1 MEVSYALRKFF
12 NDDMLEELGVDEIK
26 DKVNHKY
33 VRLLKHT
40 FSVILR
46 LFKQLFC
53 SFSKVPIEKDGKTN
67 VADYSNLKSY
77 KSYQPNGLLCRE
89 PDSFR
94 PELELPVEDFKMLK

>member
-1 MEVSYALRKFF
+1 M
-12 NDDMLEELGVDEIK
+12 
-26 DKVNHKY
+26 
-33 VRLLKHT
+33 

-53 SFSKVPIEKDGKTN
+53 SFFKVPIEMDGKSN
-67 VADYSNLKSY
+67 VADYSNL

-94 PELELPVEDFKMLK
+94 PELELPVEDFTMLK